1 VTVDAILYRWPSGAR
16 FGRVVPKTK
25 FYEHARVSAAGR
37 ERFVAEVQRITGSY
51 KLAEATIHLRGNDE
65 VPEIQVFEI
74 EAKDA
79 DVSDTVLAAI
89 DKAVPLPIVFE
100 VTRTVSEV
108 VETRM
113 MAAHKRLGGAKMRVG
128 GYFSTPWQVA
138 GSPRV
143 PLPPALDL
151 AGLYAGLLAPLLPV
165 PLVPGEA
172 LSQTIERVEQAA
184 KLEREIAVLE
194 RRLRAEPQLNR
205 KVELR
210 RQTQSRSA
218 QLAALIDPEPSTTK
232 DTAWTS

>member
-1 VTVDAILYRWPSGAR
+1 MTADPILYRWPSTAR

-37 ERFVAEVQRITGSY
+37 ERFVAEVQRIRWSY
-51 KLAEATIHLRGNDE
+51 KLADATIHLRGNDE
-65 VPEIQVFEI
+65 VPEIQIFEI
-74 EAKDA
+74 DAKDA
-79 DVSDTVLAAI
+79 DVSEAVLAAI

-100 VTRTVSEV
+100 VNRTASKG

-113 MAAHKRLGGAKMRVG
+113 VAAHKRLSGAKMRVG
-128 GYFSTPWQVA
+128 GYFGTPWQPA
-138 GSPRV
+138 SSPRV
-143 PLPPALDL
+143 PLPQALDL

-165 PLVPGEA
+165 APVPGEA

-184 KLEREIAVLE
+184 KLKREIAMLE
-194 RRLRAEPQLNR
+194 KRLRAEAQLNR

-210 RQTQSRSA
+210 RQIQSRSA
-218 QLAALIDPEPSTTK
+218 QLAAFIDPEPSTTK